1 MAPLLL
7 FVAAAL
13 LAASPGVRPDECAR
27 RRYDRN
33 SFVCVCN
40 STYCDAAP
48 SVGPL
53 AAGRATLVLSTRDD
67 ARFRTS
73 DLSFVP
79 RSNTL
84 NAQEIVVN
92 ASATYQTIMGF
103 GGAFT
108 DAAGINIAKLGVV
121 TQERLIKS
129 YYSTEGIEY
138 GLGRVPMAGTDFSTR
153 TYSYCDTVGD
163 AALANFTLTEEDL
176 VFKIPYIDW
185 AKSFSAKP
193 IRLVA
198 SPWSAPKWMKSNNEF
213 YGAGYLLSQYY
224 QPWAEYF
231 VRFFREYG
239 QRGVDF
245 WALTAQNEPADG
257 NIPGFSFNCMGWNA
271 ENQSIFIGLHLGPT
285 LEAAGYGDI
294 KIMIMDDQRIFL
306 PAWPEK
312 VLSHPEARK
321 YVDGIAVHWYADLYS
336 SAEVLTKTHELFP
349 DFFILGTEACEGDK
363 PWQQDVPL
371 GAWERLET
379 YAVDIIQDLNHWVT
393 GWIDWNLALDENGGP
408 NWSGNFV
415 DAPIIVNASAN
426 EFYKQPMFYAMGH
439 FSKYIPEDSIALD
452 VKITN
457 GTRDLMATAFR
468 RPDGMRTVVILNR
481 YDEDQTIILRDADR
495 GDLEFTSPARSLQ
508 TVVYG

>member
-1 MAPLLL
+1 
-7 FVAAAL
+7 
-13 LAASPGVRPDECAR
+13 
-27 RRYDRN
+27 
-33 SFVCVCN
+33 
-40 STYCDAAP
+40 
-48 SVGPL
+48 
-53 AAGRATLVLSTRDD
+53 
-67 ARFRTS
+67 
-73 DLSFVP
+73 
-79 RSNTL
+79 
-84 NAQEIVVN
+84 
-92 ASATYQTIMGF
+92 
-103 GGAFT
+103 
-108 DAAGINIAKLGVV
+108 
-121 TQERLIKS
+121 
-129 YYSTEGIEY
+129 
-138 GLGRVPMAGTDFSTR
+138 MAGTDFSTR

-312 VLSHPEARK
+312 VR
-321 YVDGIAVHWYADLYS
+321 
-336 SAEVLTKTHELFP
+336 
-349 DFFILGTEACEGDK
+349 LG
-363 PWQQDVPL
+363 
-371 GAWERLET
+371 
-379 YAVDIIQDLNHWVT
+379 
-393 GWIDWNLALDENGGP
+393 
-408 NWSGNFV
+408 
-415 DAPIIVNASAN
+415 
-426 EFYKQPMFYAMGH
+426 
-439 FSKYIPEDSIALD
+439 
-452 VKITN
+452 
-457 GTRDLMATAFR
+457 
-468 RPDGMRTVVILNR
+468 
-481 YDEDQTIILRDADR
+481 
-495 GDLEFTSPARSLQ
+495 
-508 TVVYG
+508 